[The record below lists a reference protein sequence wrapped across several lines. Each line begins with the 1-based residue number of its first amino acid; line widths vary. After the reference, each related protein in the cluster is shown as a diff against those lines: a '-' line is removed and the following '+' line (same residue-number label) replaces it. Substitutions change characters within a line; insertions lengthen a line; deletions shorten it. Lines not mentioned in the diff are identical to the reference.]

1 MSNNSTSLTTLSSCD
16 RVNKEERFKRAR
28 HFILM
33 SSIDFT
39 KLVHHQSQLPHSIK
53 VKIGKSKDGGFWVE
67 ILSLIGC
74 FTQAESGEELF
85 VMVNDAVYTYFD
97 IPAEYFPFLPRYF
110 PSEKIKK
117 QIQNWNKSVSA
128 KFPQQPVT
136 LLFTQGVSR

>member
-1 MSNNSTSLTTLSSCD
+1 
-16 RVNKEERFKRAR
+16 
-28 HFILM
+28 M

-67 ILSLIGC
+67 ILSLPGC
-74 FTQAESGEELF
+74 FTQAENADELF

-110 PSEKIKK
+110 PTEKLKK
-117 QIQNWNKSVSA
+117 KIQAWDKCA
-128 KFPQQPVT
+128 PATFLRQPT
-136 LLFTQGVSR
+136 TILFTQAQ